1 MLSTKKTSSASKPT
15 LPFLVVEHSQL
26 TLAALEKTFTQLLFS
41 TDKAGAITF
50 ANQAFQKFIGR
61 SLNGLL
67 DQNISDFIEKKRV
80 GSAEEKRD
88 EKSIEP
94 FFEKFIESVNEVNES
109 KIIELALHNKDGV
122 SETFATSVT
131 GIFAKNELTGFLF
144 VTSKALQRSNEEN
157 VLIANEN
164 KFKLLTENIPGT
176 IYLCKNDAFFTP
188 LYLNNHIETLVG
200 YTATE
205 FISGAV
211 NFVQLYHPEDT
222 KMIFEAVEKALE
234 EKASFNL
241 QYRIKHKNGI
251 YKWVS
256 EVGIGLYETGE
267 LVMLEGYL
275 NDITEKKNAEDEI
288 RLSRRNLELAADS
301 LQKQNDQLNNFAYIL
316 SHNLRSPVGNI
327 SALISLLS
335 EKSTIEEYRTIF
347 DNLKHTASSLQD
359 TLNDLMETLKIKEDT
374 EIQKDRLSFQDCL
387 NKVQQDLAGEI
398 IKAKAVILHDFSGCP
413 DIAYPKAYLESIFL
427 NLLSNSIK
435 YRSTNRKLVV
445 NFTSFRKGEKNYLS
459 ISDNGKGIDL
469 TKYGDALFGLH
480 KTFHNHPEAKGVGL
494 FLTKT
499 QIETLGGS
507 ISATSK
513 LDQGTTFT
521 IQF

>member
-1 MLSTKKTSSASKPT
+1 MLSTKETSSASKPT
-15 LPFLVVEHSQL
+15 LPFLAVEHSQL
-26 TLAALEKTFTQLLFS
+26 TLAALEKTFPQLLFS

-67 DQNISDFIEKKRV
+67 DQNISNFIEKKIV
-80 GSAEEKRD
+80 GSGEEKSD
-88 EKSIEP
+88 KKLIAP
-94 FFEKFIESVNEVNES
+94 FFEKFIESINEGNES
-109 KIIELALHNKDGV
+109 KIIELALLNKDGV
-122 SETFATSVT
+122 SETFATSIT
-131 GIFAKNELTGFLF
+131 EIFVKNELTGFLF
-144 VTSKALQRSNEEN
+144 VASNFIEPRKDENVSKADE
-157 VLIANEN
+157 

-188 LYLNNHIETLVG
+188 LYLNNHVETLVG

-234 EKASFNL
+234 EKTSFNL

-251 YKWVS
+251 YKWVG
-256 EVGIGLYETGE
+256 EVGIGLYEAGE

-288 RLSRRNLELAADS
+288 RQSRRNLELAADS
-301 LQKQNDQLNNFAYIL
+301 LQKQNDQLNDFAYIL

-398 IKAKAVILHDFSGCP
+398 IKAEAVILRDFSGCP

-507 ISATSK
+507 ISAISK

>member
-1 MLSTKKTSSASKPT
+1 MLSTKETSSSSKP
-15 LPFLVVEHSQL
+15 LLGFNAAEHAQL
-26 TLAALEKTFTQLLFS
+26 TLAALEKSIPHFLFS
-41 TDKAGAITF
+41 TNQIGAITF

-61 SLNGLL
+61 SLNDL
-67 DQNISDFIEKKRV
+67 QNQSIFDFVNETSVHSVKEKTVKTLT
-80 GSAEEKRD
+80 EQ
-88 EKSIEP
+88 
-94 FFEKFIESVNEVNES
+94 FFEKLTEAVREGSER
-109 KIIELALHNKDGV
+109 KGIELSLVDKNGV
-122 SETFATSVT
+122 SETFVTSIT
-131 GIFAKNELTGFLF
+131 GIFIKNKLTGFLF
-144 VTSKALQRSNEEN
+144 VASNFVQPTKDENVSKSNE
-157 VLIANEN
+157 

-188 LYLNNHIETLVG
+188 LYLNDHIETLVG

-205 FISGAV
+205 FTSGTI

-222 KMIFEAVEKALE
+222 KMIFQVVEKALE
-234 EKASFNL
+234 KKTSFNL
-241 QYRIKHKNGI
+241 QYRLKHKNGM

-256 EVGIGLYETGE
+256 EVGIGLYEEGE
-267 LVMLEGYL
+267 LVMLEGYI
-275 NDITEKKNAEDEI
+275 NDITDKKNAEDEI

-301 LQKQNDQLNNFAYIL
+301 LKKQNDQLNNFAYIL

-347 DNLKHTASSLQD
+347 NNLKQTASSLQD

-374 EIQKDRLSFQDCL
+374 EIQKDRLSFNDCL

-398 IKAKAVILHDFSGCP
+398 IKAEAAILHDFSRCP
-413 DIAYPKAYLESIFL
+413 EIAYPKAYLESIFL

-445 NFTSFRKGEKNYLS
+445 NFTSFRKGEKDYLS

-507 ISATSK
+507 ISASSE
-513 LDQGTTFT
+513 LDQGITFT